1 MMVIVVVVVV
11 YSKSR
16 RRRVSFGL
24 PENVGAEGRAGQ
36 DSFIIR
42 GAVREWET
50 NEEKAFCGIQK
61 ACQKIRD
68 QQQQEAYSDIHR

>member
-42 GAVREWET
+42 GAVRE
-50 NEEKAFCGIQK
+50 
-61 ACQKIRD
+61 
-68 QQQQEAYSDIHR
+68 